1 MREQF
6 RITLYCQLLKNC
18 ISTSKER
25 YQSLMQSR
33 CSNYFISLYLIKFQT
48 YFPIILMDFSN
59 SLIEAFNLSFSKQK
73 KGRNSLMSVKKFM
86 SFNDFGCEKIVL
98 CKQDRNCAKVGGKIC
113 FCHNSYKTSL
123 TSFTSFVYINRHI
136 FLFVK
141 ALSAVLQSF
150 LRLSESSLKSLIK
163 R

>member
-1 MREQF
+1 
-6 RITLYCQLLKNC
+6 
-18 ISTSKER
+18 
-25 YQSLMQSR
+25 
-33 CSNYFISLYLIKFQT
+33 
-48 YFPIILMDFSN
+48 MDFSN

-141 ALSAVLQSF
+141 ALSAVLQLF